1 MDDEATWFKSM
12 NAFMPPKALL
22 NKHPGFESFQELI
35 DARTTD
41 DIKFFKV
48 SKRLFFLSWFLH
60 FSLFSYL
67 SRKSCASILET

>member
-48 SKRLFFLSWFLH
+48 SKRLFFCHGFCIFH
-60 FSLFSYL
+60 YFH
-67 SRKSCASILET
+67 I